1 MITDRINQHLSRCAG
16 VMTDN
21 NHVEKAESNLLIQG
35 NEANSSAVD
44 IVPKTPGYDIHV
56 FICGH
61 ERAEDAKRPSCAR
74 RGSLAVVKK
83 MKQAARDAG
92 IKSVRV
98 QKSGCLNYCEHGI
111 SCVVYPESVW
121 YSIKNP
127 EADIISILKHL
138 KSGIVDTKLLMKID

>member
-1 MITDRINQHLSRCAG
+1 MNQHLTPLAI
-16 VMTDN
+16 VMTDSDHDEN
-21 NHVEKAESNLLIQG
+21 ADSIEG
-35 NEANSSAVD
+35 NGVADS
-44 IVPKTPGYDIHV
+44 KTPGYDLHV

-61 ERAEDAKRPSCAR
+61 ERSENATRPSCAL

-83 MKQAARDAG
+83 LKQAVRDAG

-111 SCVVYPESVW
+111 SCVLYPESVW

-127 EADIISILKHL
+127 EADINSILNHL
-138 KSGIVDTKLLMKID
+138 KTGIIDTDLLMKID